1 MTKRKVPDPS
11 PSELLTA
18 LSQKLLN
25 VTPEKNEIFGQEKN
39 VEYLLEMFNR
49 TVEKGESNSLLVL
62 GPRGVGKTALVN
74 QALTKAGTVNSW
86 KDNVVVVELSGH
98 IQLDDKLALR
108 DITKKLNLENVV
120 GNKVFGSFAEHFSF
134 LLASCLHKK
143 QTLLYNLF
151 DVAQSRAVPITVLGV
166 SSSSDV
172 TELLRKE
179 SKVDSPTDICTFG
192 PSVMLRFI

>member
-49 TVEKGESNSLLVL
+49 TVEKGESNSMLVL

-108 DITKKLNLENVV
+108 DITKQLNLENVV
-120 GNKVFGSFAEHFSF
+120 GNKVF
-134 LLASCLHKK
+134 
-143 QTLLYNLF
+143 
-151 DVAQSRAVPITVLGV
+151 
-166 SSSSDV
+166 
-172 TELLRKE
+172 
-179 SKVDSPTDICTFG
+179 
-192 PSVMLRFI
+192 

>member
-18 LSQKLLN
+18 LSRKLLN
-25 VTPEKNEIFGQEKN
+25 VTPEKNKIFGQEKN

-108 DITKKLNLENVV
+108 DITKQLNLENVV
-120 GNKVFGSFAEHFSF
+120 GNKVF
-134 LLASCLHKK
+134 
-143 QTLLYNLF
+143 
-151 DVAQSRAVPITVLGV
+151 
-166 SSSSDV
+166 
-172 TELLRKE
+172 
-179 SKVDSPTDICTFG
+179 
-192 PSVMLRFI
+192 

>member
-25 VTPEKNEIFGQEKN
+25 VTPEKNKIFGQEKN

-86 KDNVVVVELSGH
+86 RDNVVVVELSGH

-108 DITKKLNLENVV
+108 DITKQLNLENVV
-120 GNKVFGSFAEHFSF
+120 GNKVF
-134 LLASCLHKK
+134 
-143 QTLLYNLF
+143 
-151 DVAQSRAVPITVLGV
+151 
-166 SSSSDV
+166 
-172 TELLRKE
+172 
-179 SKVDSPTDICTFG
+179 
-192 PSVMLRFI
+192 